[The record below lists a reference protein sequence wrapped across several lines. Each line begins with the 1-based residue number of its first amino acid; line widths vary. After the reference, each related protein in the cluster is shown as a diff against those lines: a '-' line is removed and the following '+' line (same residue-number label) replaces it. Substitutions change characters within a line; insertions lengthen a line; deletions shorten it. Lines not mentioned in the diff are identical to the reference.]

1 MEIEWQDFNEIV
13 LNECNNVKQHAQ
25 ELESLLADYCYDTPL
40 RSKIDRTLV
49 KLSIT
54 SQKLMDL
61 VMPIPSTGEIFGLP
75 RESTSNADL
84 PKPILVHKDRTGWD
98 YMPWFCEKVTRIR
111 QAVNRLMQEL
121 EKNPEEIEINST
133 FWNSPVDYIKDG
145 IELQLDEMRHVNDA
159 LLTLFKSGELSI
171 GDVEIIDE
179 D

>member
-1 MEIEWQDFNEIV
+1 M
-13 LNECNNVKQHAQ
+13 LNECNNVKQYAQ
-25 ELESLLADYCYDTPL
+25 ELESFLVDYCYNTPL
-40 RSKIDRTLV
+40 RNKIDRALV
-49 KLSIT
+49 KLSIA

-61 VMPIPSTGEIFGLP
+61 IMPIPSTGEIFGLP
-75 RESTSNADL
+75 QEATSNADL
-84 PKPILVHKDRTGWD
+84 PKPILVHKDRSGWD

-145 IELQLDEMRHVNDA
+145 IELQLGEMCHPNDA
-159 LLTLFKSGELSI
+159 LLTLFESGELSI

>member
-1 MEIEWQDFNEIV
+1 MKIEWQDFNEIV
-13 LNECNNVKQHAQ
+13 LNECNNVKRYTE
-25 ELESLLADYCYDTPL
+25 ELKSLLIDYCYNTPL

-75 RESTSNADL
+75 QEATSNADL

>member
-75 RESTSNADL
+75 REATSNADL
-84 PKPILVHKDRTGWD
+84 PKLGR
-98 YMPWFCEKVTRIR
+98 
-111 QAVNRLMQEL
+111 MQL
-121 EKNPEEIEINST
+121 LCPVIWQVSITST
-133 FWNSPVDYIKDG
+133 YPTQK
-145 IELQLDEMRHVNDA
+145 
-159 LLTLFKSGELSI
+159 
-171 GDVEIIDE
+171 
-179 D
+179 